1 MPKKHYQVSP
11 LPGQT
16 DFYNKKV
23 FNQLVKASRALAELK
38 GEAKTIPNEHI
49 LLSTLGLQEAKD
61 SSAVENII
69 TTNDELFRAEMD
81 TTYSNPATKEVQN
94 YVEALLTGY
103 EEVKKHGLLTNRTI
117 LTIQKAL
124 EKNNAGFRKL
134 PGTNLKN
141 QTGQIIYEP
150 PQDPQRIIELMSNL
164 EAYINGSLEED
175 VDPLIKMAIIH
186 FQFESIHP
194 FYDGNGRTGRIIN
207 ILYLVKE
214 GLLDIPVLYLSQ
226 YIIQTKSEYYRLLQ
240 AVREE
245 DLWEEWIL
253 YILKGVELTAYR
265 TVSLIKEIRQLMQY
279 YKKEIR
285 TNTNFYR
292 KELLE
297 NLFQHPYTKIAFIE
311 KVLDVHRN
319 TAASYLNQLVELELL
334 DKIRLGKS
342 NYYVNRA
349 LFNLLKQGF
358 DAS

>member
-1 MPKKHYQVSP
+1 MPEKQYQVTS
-11 LPGQT
+11 LPT
-16 DFYNKKV
+16 ERDFYKKSIV
-23 FNQLVKASRALAELK
+23 TQLIKASRALAELK

-69 TTNDELFRAEMD
+69 TTNDELFRAEID
-81 TTYSNPATKEVQN
+81 ANYSNPATKEVQN
-94 YVEALLTGY
+94 YVEALLNGY

-117 LTIQKAL
+117 LVIQKAL

-134 PGTNLKN
+134 PGTSLKN
-141 QTGQIIYEP
+141 QLGQTIYEP
-150 PQDPQRIIELMSNL
+150 PQDPQQIIDLMSNL
-164 EAYINGSLEED
+164 EKYINGSLDED
-175 VDPLIKMAIIH
+175 LDPLIKMAIIH

-240 AVREE
+240 GVREE

-253 YILKGVELTAYR
+253 YMLQGVELTAYR
-265 TVSLIKEIRQLMQY
+265 SVALIKEMRQLMQH
-279 YKKEIR
+279 YKDIIK
-285 TNTNFYR
+285 TQTNFYR

-297 NLFQHPYTKIAFIE
+297 NLFQHPYTKITFIE
-311 KVLDVHRN
+311 QVLGVHRN
-319 TAASYLNQLVELELL
+319 TAATYLNQLVKLELL
-334 DKIRLGKS
+334 EKIKLGKS
-342 NYYVNRA
+342 NYYVNKA

-358 DAS
+358 DA